1 MDPEPNH
8 SKKECFS
15 VKGTR
20 VGVLVKIESLHE
32 FHKRPPLG
40 KHHFS
45 LQGIYCLS
53 GEYSC
58 GIYQNLE
65 RFPINLNF
73 SFPFTS

>member
-1 MDPEPNH
+1 MDREPNH

-15 VKGTR
+15 VKRTR
-20 VGVLVKIESLHE
+20 VGVLVETESLHE
-32 FHKRPPLG
+32 FYKRHPLR

-58 GIYQNLE
+58 GTYQNLE
-65 RFPINLNF
+65 RFPVNLNF
-73 SFPFTS
+73 SFPLTS